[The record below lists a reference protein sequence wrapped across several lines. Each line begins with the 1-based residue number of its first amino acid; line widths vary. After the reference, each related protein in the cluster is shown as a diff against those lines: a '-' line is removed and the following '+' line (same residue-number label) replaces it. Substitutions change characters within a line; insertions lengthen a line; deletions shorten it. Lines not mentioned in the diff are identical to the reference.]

1 MCDFLHRTERSADL
15 DKKGKD
21 HTSQPWKEGIEWF
34 FYLMLVWWGE
44 NMKNFYL
51 TTAIDYANGSPHLGH
66 AYEKI
71 LADVIARTKRLSGVE
86 TRFVTGLDEHGQK
99 VQQGADLEGI
109 DPQQRCDRI
118 AEEFTDMLGKLA
130 ISHDDYIRTTQERH
144 KRVVSD
150 LLQKLF
156 DAGDIYQDEYE
167 GYYSTRAEQFLQEKD
182 KVDGEWPE
190 IYGEVSRITEKNYF
204 FKLSKYQNWLIE
216 HIEKTE
222 GFIQPEFRKSQVLEF
237 LKEPL
242 NDLCISRPVER
253 LSWGIPLPFDPKYVT
268 YVWFDALVNY
278 VTAAGYG
285 DDEFLGYWP
294 ADVHVI
300 GKDILAPPHAVYW
313 PIMLKASNLAL
324 PRQILAHGWWTTSG
338 AKMSKSTGETVSPL
352 ALAEQYGADA
362 FRFFVMREMTVGQDA
377 EFSLE
382 RFSSRYK
389 GELGNDL
396 GNLVSR
402 LLHMCHQYFEG
413 IAPAQELQEDL
424 EKNLRN
430 RWEQASSKTLEL
442 YKTFQFHLALEEAIG
457 FVRAINKYADE
468 RAPWKLAKSDTA
480 EDRNALATSLASML
494 EGLRLANELLAPV
507 MPGVHGRICQCL
519 GQDPAKIW
527 SGRMEWGNRLAGTEL
542 GEKIILF
549 PRD

>member
-1 MCDFLHRTERSADL
+1 
-15 DKKGKD
+15 
-21 HTSQPWKEGIEWF
+21 
-34 FYLMLVWWGE
+34 
-44 NMKNFYL
+44 MKNFYL

-71 LADVIARTKRLSGVE
+71 LADVIARTKRLSG
-86 TRFVTGLDEHGQK
+86 TKTKFVTGLDEHGQK
-99 VQQGADLEGI
+99 VQQGAEAEGI
-109 DPQQRCDRI
+109 VPLTRCDRI
-118 AEEFTDMLGKLA
+118 AEEFKEMLQKLG
-130 ISHDDYIRTTQERH
+130 ISHDDYIRTTEDRH
-144 KRVVSD
+144 KTVVCE
-150 LLQKLF
+150 LLQNLY

-167 GYYSTRAEQFLQEKD
+167 GFYSTRAEQFLQEKD

-190 IYGEVSRITEKNYF
+190 IFGEVTRIREKNYF
-204 FKLSKYQNWLIE
+204 FKLSKYQEWLIE
-216 HIEKTE
+216 HIQNTE
-222 GFIQPEFRKSQVLEF
+222 GFILPEFRKSQVLEF

-242 NDLCISRPVER
+242 NDLCISRPAER
-253 LSWGIPLPFDPKYVT
+253 LSWGIPLPFDPEYVT

-285 DDEFLGYWP
+285 TDEFEENWP
-294 ADVHVI
+294 ADMHVI

-313 PIMLKASNLAL
+313 PIMLQASNLAL

-352 ALAEQYGADA
+352 ALADQYGADA

-402 LLHMCHQYFEG
+402 LIHMCHQYFDG
-413 IAPAQELQEDL
+413 IAPEQELQEDL
-424 EKNLRN
+424 EKNLQT
-430 RWEQASSKTLEL
+430 RWNEACSKTLEHFNS
-442 YKTFQFHLALEEAIG
+442 FQFQLGLEETVG
-457 FVRAINKYADE
+457 FVRAINKYTDE

-480 EDRNALATSLASML
+480 QDQKALATSLATML

-507 MPGVHGRICQCL
+507 MPGTHAKICQCL
-519 GQDPAKIW
+519 GQEPAEIW
-527 SGRMEWGNRLAGTEL
+527 SGRLDWGERLAKVEL
-542 GEKIILF
+542 GQKMILF